1 MKILRLGRY
10 AAAACV
16 ALLTASGP
24 SFVAAAEDLVVGQVV
39 PLSAPIYAAVA
50 QEYLGGAQA
59 YFASVNAKGGING
72 RKIRAVVKDDAF
84 TPDRTLQATRELLAE
99 DAIALFG
106 YIGTPQVQILLKN
119 NVLAEAGIALLAPW
133 SGAPELREP
142 NQPNLFHIRAGS
154 ADEGAKM
161 VEQLYT
167 LGMRR
172 FAVLH
177 QDDAFGRAGLAGVES
192 GVKRKGLK
200 TVAVGK
206 YPPRKPDDVDA
217 AVATIGAASPEAVI
231 LVATSPAATAFAK
244 KLRAAGNRAQL
255 FTMSSTSFK
264 TLVNNLGEDGAR
276 GIGIAQ
282 VMPFPYTPTTPIARE
297 FRQAMATYAPDK
309 YVSHASMESFV
320 AAKVLVEAIRRAG
333 PNPTRQ
339 KVIAALDKLKSYD
352 LGGFRIGF
360 SPDNHQGST
369 FVEITVIGQNGKL
382 RR

>member
-1 MKILRLGRY
+1 MKILRLGQY
-10 AAAACV
+10 VAAACV
-16 ALLTASGP
+16 SLFAALGTPHAS
-24 SFVAAAEDLVVGQVV
+24 AADDLVVGQVV
-39 PLSAPIYAAVA
+39 PLSAPIYAAIA
-50 QEYLGGAQA
+50 QEYVAGAEA
-59 YFASVNAKGGING
+59 YFASVNAKGGVNG
-72 RKIRAVVKDDAF
+72 RKIRAIVKDDAF
-84 TPDRTLQATRELLAE
+84 APDKTLQATRELLQE
-99 DAIALFG
+99 NPIALFG

-119 NVLAEAGIALLAPW
+119 SVLAEGGIALLAPW

-142 NQPNLFHIRAGS
+142 TNPNLFHIRAGS
-154 ADEGAKM
+154 TDEGAKM

-177 QDDAFGRAGLAGVES
+177 QDDTFGRAGLAGVEA

-200 TVAVGK
+200 TVAVAS
-206 YPPRKPDDVDA
+206 YPPRSPEDVDGAVA
-217 AVATIGAASPEAVI
+217 AVSAAKPEAVI

-244 KLRAAGNRAQL
+244 KLRATGNRAQL

-264 TLVNNLGEDGAR
+264 ALVKNLGEDGAR

-282 VMPFPYTPTTPIARE
+282 VMPFPYTPATPIARE
-297 FRQAMATYAPDK
+297 FREAMAAYAPDK
-309 YVSHASMESFV
+309 NVSHTSMESFV

-333 PNPTRQ
+333 PKPTRQ
-339 KVIAALDKLKSYD
+339 KVISALDKMKSFD
-352 LGGFRIGF
+352 LGGFKVGY

-369 FVEITVIGQNGKL
+369 FVEITVIGQDGKL